1 MGGLFEQFIWLMYI
15 FTPEEVNSREEVFH
29 YGINLLRVPE
39 HQSWLGLQSKINSGI
54 FSKMTRL
61 TCKY

>member
-29 YGINLLRVPE
+29 HGINLLRVPE
-39 HQSWLGLQSKINSGI
+39 HQS
-54 FSKMTRL
+54 
-61 TCKY
+61 

>member
-1 MGGLFEQFIWLMYI
+1 MYI
-15 FTPEEVNSREEVFH
+15 FTPEKVNSREEIFH
-29 YGINLLRVPE
+29 YGIILLHVLE
-39 HQSWLGLQSKINSGI
+39 HSWPGLQSKMNSGI

>member
-1 MGGLFEQFIWLMYI
+1 MYI
-15 FTPEEVNSREEVFH
+15 FTPEKVNSREEIFH
-29 YGINLLRVPE
+29 YGIILLHVPE
-39 HQSWLGLQSKINSGI
+39 HSWPGLQSKMNSGI

>member
-1 MGGLFEQFIWLMYI
+1 MYL
-15 FTPEEVNSREEVFH
+15 FTPEKVNSREEIFY

-39 HQSWLGLQSKINSGI
+39 HSWQGLQSKMNPHI
-54 FSKMTRL
+54 FSKMTPL

>member
-1 MGGLFEQFIWLMYI
+1 MYI
-15 FTPEEVNSREEVFH
+15 FTPEKVNSREEVFH

-39 HQSWLGLQSKINSGI
+39 HLSWLGLQSKMNSGN
-54 FSKMTRL
+54 FSKMNQL